1 MIVPLE
7 LSTEDVHEYYYSIQ
21 NRSKTSSQTY
31 FKHTIYGLRAMLRS
45 EGLPNDHLKLPRVKG
60 ENTLPV
66 VLSREEMWR
75 LLSASQLL
83 KHRIRYALHIPPS
96 RFIRIRHYGILS
108 STSKKVTIPSI
119 RQQFGTQEISFIDL
133 RKHNSFNIGVC
144 PCCGSLSMVTV
155 QTIPSRGPPRLRPV
169 AIPVEPERQ
178 NATT

>member
-1 MIVPLE
+1 VHVVEYLGRYTHKIAISNNRLVSYKDGKVRFTYKDYRQGACKKEME
-7 LSTEDVHEYYYSIQ
+7 LTDTE
-21 NRSKTSSQTY
+21 
-31 FKHTIYGLRAMLRS
+31 F
-45 EGLPNDHLKLPRVKG
+45 
-60 ENTLPV
+60 
-66 VLSREEMWR
+66 
-75 LLSASQLL
+75 
-83 KHRIRYALHIPPS
+83 IRRFALHIPPS